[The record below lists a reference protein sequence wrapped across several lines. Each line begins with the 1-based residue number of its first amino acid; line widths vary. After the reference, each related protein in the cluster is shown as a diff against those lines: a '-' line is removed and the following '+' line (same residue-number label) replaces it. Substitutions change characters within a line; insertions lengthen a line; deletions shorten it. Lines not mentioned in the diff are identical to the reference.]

1 MTDSSFDEIRA
12 LPPLEARVA
21 GASRWTMRRVGPD
34 DEPFLDDVYAD
45 ARLDEVVA
53 WGFRLDAAR
62 DFLRDQARTQ
72 RRAFGLQF
80 PGGEHWA
87 LQMGDRTVGRVIVAP
102 DAPPAPTRALRLVDI
117 AVLPPDRG
125 RGIGGWAVR
134 EVMRRARRAAVPLR
148 LRLPAENP
156 ARHLFE
162 TLGFRATGA
171 DRDGQVGMEWAP
183 VASIREGV
191 SLDH

>member
-1 MTDSSFDEIRA
+1 MTDSSIDEIRE
-12 LPPLEARVA
+12 LPQHEARAAVA
-21 GASRWTMRRVGPD
+21 NRWTMRRVGPD

-45 ARLDEVVA
+45 ARVDEVVA

-87 LQMGDRTVGRVIVAP
+87 LQTGDRTIGRLIVAP
-102 DAPPAPTRALRLVDI
+102 DAPPAATRALRLVDI

-134 EVMRRARRAAVPLR
+134 ELMRRAGRAAIPLR
-148 LRLPAENP
+148 LRLPAESA

-171 DRDGQVGMEWAP
+171 DRDGQLAMEWVP

-191 SLDH
+191 PLDH